1 MTDLA
6 ALIILDGFAER
17 QEVYGNAVK
26 QASMPNFKKYMDT
39 SEIKAQLEQYLADKG
54 E

>member
-1 MTDLA
+1 
-6 ALIILDGFAER
+6 
-17 QEVYGNAVK
+17 
-26 QASMPNFKKYMDT
+26 MDT